1 MSEVNTTT
9 ATQPQPAVPG
19 KPRKPRRVF
28 MWTFLAIQAAFLAWV
43 LSVAFASTGASPA
56 DIAQTCGNHAWYPL
70 WKSYNDCAA
79 HSGVVAAHDVGKGI
93 ALFMQIGLGVAV
105 DVILGVG
112 RLVVV
117 FARRRS
123 A

>member
-1 MSEVNTTT
+1 MTTINTP
-9 ATQPQPAVPG
+9 ATLPPAAEKP
-19 KPRKPRRVF
+19 PRKKKRVF
-28 MWTFLAIQAAFLAWV
+28 MWTFLAIQAAFIAWV
-43 LSVAFASTGASPA
+43 ASVLFAGTGASPA
-56 DIAQTCGNHAWYPL
+56 AIAQTCGNHAWYPL

-79 HSGVVAAHDVGKGI
+79 HSGIVAAHDIGKGLAI
-93 ALFMQIGLGVAV
+93 AAILGTWVAI
-105 DVILGVG
+105 DVILGIG

>member
-1 MSEVNTTT
+1 MTDTT
-9 ATQPQPAVPG
+9 ATTEAAPAA
-19 KPRKPRRVF
+19 KPRKRRRIF
-28 MWTFLAIQAAFLAWV
+28 MWTFLGIQAALAIWLASV
-43 LSVAFASTGASPA
+43 LFAGTGASPA
-56 DIAQTCGNHAWYPL
+56 DIAQMCGNHGWYPL
-70 WKSYNDCAA
+70 WKSYSDCAA

-93 ALFMQIGLGVAV
+93 AVTLLIALWVAL
-105 DVILGVG
+105 DVILGIG